1 MKATWTGCL
10 KTVKTGLAKSLF
22 LITALVGASNA
33 SVAGAAFAKEL
44 TDALGTQVKVADH
57 PVRVVT
63 LAPSLA
69 ELASDLLGESL
80 ERIVGV
86 SDYTDYPPALGKVKS
101 VGSYARFNL
110 EAVVALKPDL
120 VLATSDGNSRD
131 QIDHLRELHLPV
143 VVVKTSSFSEI
154 DQSIEILA
162 KALDEQNAGDA
173 LRKQL
178 KVGLQHIEAHAEAR
192 REGKAE
198 PTVLLELD
206 SNPLVVA
213 GSGTFLDEALRKV
226 GAKNIYSNAN
236 KPYPKPSVEDVVK
249 RNPDVILLLA
259 MDRNLKTFGQA
270 AKDWKRFSK
279 MKAVQSG
286 KIKVIRADEVIRPS
300 LRILEGLSLLEQAI
314 YGK

>member
-1 MKATWTGCL
+1 
-10 KTVKTGLAKSLF
+10 VKTSLAKSLYLLAA
-22 LITALVGASNA
+22 LIGAV
-33 SVAGAAFAKEL
+33 SVLTPNGAAARDL
-44 TDALGTQVKVADH
+44 TDALGTQVKLADH
-57 PVRVVT
+57 PARVVT

-69 ELASDLLGESL
+69 ELASDLLGDKID
-80 ERIVGV
+80 RIIGV
-86 SDYTDYPPALGKVKS
+86 SDYTDYPPALLKVKN

-110 EAVVALKPDL
+110 EAVAALKPDL
-120 VLATSDGNSRD
+120 IIATSDGNAHD

-143 VVVKTSSFSEI
+143 VVVKTSSFADI

-162 KALDEQNAGDA
+162 KALDEEKTGDA
-173 LRKQL
+173 LRKRL
-178 KVGLQHIEAHAEAR
+178 KEGLLHIDAHTEARR
-192 REGKAE
+192 REGKRE
-198 PTVLLELD
+198 PSVLLELD

-213 GSGTFLDEALRKV
+213 GSSTFLNESLRRV
-226 GAKNIYSNAN
+226 GAKNAYSDVKKA
-236 KPYPKPSVEDVVK
+236 YPRPLIEDVIK

-259 MDRNLKTFGQA
+259 MDRSLKSFEQT

-286 KIKVIRADEVIRPS
+286 KIKVIHADTIIRPS

>member
-1 MKATWTGCL
+1 
-10 KTVKTGLAKSLF
+10 VKTSLAKSSVF
-22 LITALVGASNA
+22 L
-33 SVAGAAFAKEL
+33 AAFFSVLSGLLTSGVSAREL

-57 PVRVVT
+57 PIRVIT
-63 LAPSLA
+63 LAPSLG
-69 ELASDLLGESL
+69 ELASDLLGDKID
-80 ERIVGV
+80 RIVGV
-86 SDYTDYPPALGKVKS
+86 SDYTDYPPALSKVKN

-110 EAVVALKPDL
+110 ESVVALKPDL

-162 KALDEQNAGDA
+162 KALDEEKTGDA
-173 LRKQL
+173 LRKRL
-178 KVGLQHIEAHAEAR
+178 KEGLEHIEAHADARR
-192 REGKAE
+192 REGKPA
-198 PTVLLELD
+198 PSVLLELD

-213 GSGTFLDEALRKV
+213 GNATFLNEALQKV
-226 GAKNIYSNAN
+226 GAKNIYADVH
-236 KPYPKPSVEDVVK
+236 KPYPKPLMEDVIR

-259 MDRNLKTFGQA
+259 MDRNLKTFEQA

-279 MKAVQSG
+279 MKAVQAG
-286 KIKVIRADEVIRPS
+286 KIKVMHADTIIRPS